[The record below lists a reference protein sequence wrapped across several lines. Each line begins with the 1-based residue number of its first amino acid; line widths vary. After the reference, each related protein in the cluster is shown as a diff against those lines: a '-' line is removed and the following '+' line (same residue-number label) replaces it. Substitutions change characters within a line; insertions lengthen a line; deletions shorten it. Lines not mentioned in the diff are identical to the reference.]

1 METVG
6 KKALKAGTWYTI
18 CTFILKGLTFITTPI
33 FSRLLSEDALG
44 SYANYAAWV
53 TIIASIATLDLYTS
67 VNLAHYEYE
76 GDIYPF
82 MSSILIFGSLVAG
95 GFYAISLIF
104 TDFVTDIL
112 GISEYMMHV
121 MFIYFIVSPAI
132 SILHAK
138 FRIFLQYK
146 YTLITSLLPAIFSVL
161 TAVLM
166 VVLAEDEGK
175 LNARVTGYYG
185 VWIAASLAIYVYVV
199 VRGRCFRI
207 EYIRFA
213 IPVAMPMII
222 HTLANTILS
231 SSDRVMIKKMC
242 GDRETAFYS
251 IAYSCAMIVSVLWHS
266 INQAWAPWCYEKM
279 HRNEE
284 ADIGK
289 VARPIILL
297 FSGGVMMVILL
308 APELLFIMGGKK
320 YAEAIYVVPP
330 VMLGYVAQ
338 MLYTLY
344 VNIEYY
350 HKRQKQIMIGT
361 MIAAV
366 INIVLNLIFINMFG
380 YVAAAYTT
388 LAGYIALLFIHYSF
402 VRKMGK
408 QGIYDMR
415 FNLLVLG
422 GSIAVGVI
430 MSLLYKVNVVR
441 YIIIGGITVFV
452 VIFVYRRR
460 KALKACLKKKDIVGM
475 LQVCHLMGKE

>member
-222 HTLANTILS
+222 HTLFT
-231 SSDRVMIKKMC
+231 
-242 GDRETAFYS
+242 
-251 IAYSCAMIVSVLWHS
+251 
-266 INQAWAPWCYEKM
+266 P
-279 HRNEE
+279 
-284 ADIGK
+284 
-289 VARPIILL
+289 
-297 FSGGVMMVILL
+297 
-308 APELLFIMGGKK
+308 
-320 YAEAIYVVPP
+320 
-330 VMLGYVAQ
+330 
-338 MLYTLY
+338 
-344 VNIEYY
+344 
-350 HKRQKQIMIGT
+350 
-361 MIAAV
+361 
-366 INIVLNLIFINMFG
+366 
-380 YVAAAYTT
+380 
-388 LAGYIALLFIHYSF
+388 
-402 VRKMGK
+402 
-408 QGIYDMR
+408 
-415 FNLLVLG
+415 
-422 GSIAVGVI
+422 
-430 MSLLYKVNVVR
+430 
-441 YIIIGGITVFV
+441 
-452 VIFVYRRR
+452 
-460 KALKACLKKKDIVGM
+460 
-475 LQVCHLMGKE
+475 